1 MTDGWPPRT
10 ARLLTAWTLLLLGLV
25 LVEIRHLP
33 PVLAALLVPYLALMA
48 WHRAAGLRRRTMI
61 GQMEPHE
68 GGSQSRSDGGADDE
82 VDSPGTAELS
92 GTDAISVPDSD
103 PPSDGLTLPT
113 PPRRGRARR
122 RPRTPEPGPA
132 VASWVQVQPGR
143 FLRVEEPSPPDQP
156 DDSPPPDP
164 EATQGAVLSPEDP
177 DPEAAEPEALHE
189 PAQVN
194 SDPEDQEAGAGKPG
208 DDPDL
213 RPDVAQDESVG
224 ELSRPGQAPR
234 PDAPGT
240 RTGPAASRR

>member
-1 MTDGWPPRT
+1 MTDGWRPRT
-10 ARLLTAWTLLLLGLV
+10 ALILMPWTLLLLGLV

-48 WHRAAGLRRRTMI
+48 WHGAAGLRRRTVI

-68 GGSQSRSDGGADDE
+68 GGSQSRSDDGADDE
-82 VDSPGTAELS
+82 ADSPVTAGLS
-92 GTDAISVPDSD
+92 GTGAIPVPDPS
-103 PPSDGLTLPT
+103 PPSDGQTLPM

-122 RPRTPEPGPA
+122 RPPTPEPSS
-132 VASWVQVQPGR
+132 ASWVQVQPGR

-164 EATQGAVLSPEDP
+164 EATQGAVLTPEVS

-189 PAQVN
+189 PAQIN

-213 RPDVAQDESVG
+213 RPDAAQGDPAG
-224 ELSRPGQAPR
+224 ELSSPGQAPE
-234 PDAPGT
+234 T
-240 RTGPAASRR
+240 